1 MHLLIL
7 NFICVPFALIAIN
20 VSAQSLDEVTSKK
33 CVYGDCIDG
42 RGRLELGTSFGKG
55 FYSGHFREGVFHGKG
70 RLEIT
75 ISSTEKEIYV
85 GNWDQGS
92 RNGRGTHW
100 NGNGKL
106 YIGQWAYNK
115 REGQGSYFINM
126 PSWFEN
132 QNSEFWL
139 RENTENYTGDFV
151 NDSYHGQGTYRWPD
165 GQKFVGGFFANKK
178 HGKGIFYYATGT
190 IRQQNWEYGKLI
202 D

>member
-7 NFICVPFALIAIN
+7 SYIGALLSLIMTDA
-20 VSAQSLDEVTSKK
+20 SAQSLDEVTSRE

-42 RGRLELGTSFGKG
+42 PGRLELKTSVGRG
-55 FYSGHFREGVFHGKG
+55 FYSGNFRAGIFHGQG
-70 RLEIT
+70 RLEIP
-75 ISSTEKEIYV
+75 ISSVEKEIYV
-85 GNWDQGS
+85 GDWDQGI
-92 RNGRGTHW
+92 RKGRGTHW
-100 NGNGKL
+100 NGNGQL
-106 YIGQWAYNK
+106 YIGQWANNK

-126 PSWFEN
+126 PRWAEN

-151 NDSYHGQGTYRWPD
+151 NDFYHGQGTYRWPD